1 MGPSEEEE
9 SRIKSRD
16 PFEGYRGVLDVLHV
30 RYKSPKQL
38 SAEIFGRNKSC
49 HMMRVLH
56 ACNACIACDALK
68 LCVLCVYNAETKHRL
83 RRLYQI
89 RMQFF

>member
-49 HMMRVLH
+49 
-56 ACNACIACDALK
+56 LK
-68 LCVLCVYNAETKHRL
+68 LLERSPRLCAPIQIKNANDTVSAIKHEIEL
-83 RRLYQI
+83 PLAESLGN
-89 RMQFF
+89 

>member
-30 RYKSPKQL
+30 RYKSPKLL
-38 SAEIFGRNKSC
+38 SMEFS
-49 HMMRVLH
+49 V
-56 ACNACIACDALK
+56 
-68 LCVLCVYNAETKHRL
+68 ETKAVVW
-83 RRLYQI
+83 Q
-89 RMQFF
+89 

>member
-38 SAEIFGRNKSC
+38 SAEFFGRNKSC
-49 HMMRVLH
+49 HKVNEWRHRTSLGR
-56 ACNACIACDALK
+56 ACMKIDD
-68 LCVLCVYNAETKHRL
+68 
-83 RRLYQI
+83 
-89 RMQFF
+89 MG